1 MPRLMETKD
10 WMQTMAD
17 VGSADDVWF
26 ENVVGDA
33 CTVSLSLP
41 EAGRY
46 RVIFVKLDGVPP
58 VQSSSSSHSSR
69 KISPKVRALR
79 GAARLND
86 SREYKEILAD
96 ALAERHVTR
105 DKDGFANSPVKV
117 LAPAEFLNAFGEER

>member
-1 MPRLMETKD
+1 MPRLMEKKD

-26 ENVVGDA
+26 ENVVGDD

-41 EAGRY
+41 TAGRY
-46 RVIFVKLDGVPP
+46 RVIFVKLDGAPKV
-58 VQSSSSSHSSR
+58 SSSSANHGSR

-96 ALAERHVTR
+96 ALTEKHEA
-105 DKDGFANSPVKV
+105 
-117 LAPAEFLNAFGEER
+117 LQ